1 MPHLGLQPRYHLP
14 QIGVVKSVGTGT
26 MPRSHL
32 VLFATSL
39 LIACG
44 NAQEPEGVRGSLSNI
59 ILSDPV
65 YFPLGASGGSSLFSP
80 GTSTEVVYVSLPPEN
95 VRDGKLSTIRNLR
108 AGVSTTAAVVNGGFD
123 PVAVEGRVG
132 DTIEVTVEG
141 TAIDPMHASFVVPS
155 SLSPVVVRTDPLPSA
170 RGLPLNATML
180 TVFSEPMDSATL
192 TDAAVHLEGRAVVGP
207 PTFADS
213 AQLSVRLT
221 PTDDLEPTSAYALI
235 VTGASRDMDGDSLG
249 HIVTVEFMTGEAPP
263 PGLIAFVSDRDGDR
277 EIYIMNAGGWHLT
290 RLTDDPGIDEYPTWS
305 PNGATLAFES
315 TRDGFTQVYL
325 VNADGSGLRR
335 LTDVSSEHRNARW
348 SPNGTKLALG
358 GWDEETYVDYI
369 YVVNADGTGITPVT
383 PTPYPPFWSP
393 DGTKIAFMNY
403 ADSAPQLTH
412 LYVVNVDGSGLTQ
425 LTNDTLRDKDPAWSP
440 DGTKI
445 AFVRGPILYPG
456 PDDLPDQIWVMN
468 ADGTNPVQP
477 VTSPVI
483 GDEHPVWSPD
493 GTLIA
498 FQHSNEVWVMHPNG
512 SGRSRLTP
520 NGLGGDVL
528 AGWSP
533 DGAYLLFEHYGDIWI
548 MKPDG
553 SGRTGLTSDSAADIQ
568 PVWSAASV
576 TGVAP
581 KR

>member
-1 MPHLGLQPRYHLP
+1 M
-14 QIGVVKSVGTGT
+14 
-26 MPRSHL
+26 
-32 VLFATSL
+32 
-39 LIACG
+39 
-44 NAQEPEGVRGSLSNI
+44 RGSLSKI

-65 YFPLGASGGSSLFSP
+65 HFPLGASGGGSLFSS
-80 GTSTEVVYVSLPPEN
+80 GTATEVVYVSLPPDN

-108 AGVSTTAAVVNGGFD
+108 AGVSTTAAMVNGGFD
-123 PVAVEGRVG
+123 PAAVEGRVG

-170 RGLPLNATML
+170 RDLPLNTTVL

-235 VTGASRDMDGDSLG
+235 VTGASRDLDGDSLG
-249 HIVTVEFMTGEAPP
+249 HIVTAEFTTGEAPP
-263 PGLIAFVSDRDGDR
+263 PGLIAFVSDRDGNND
-277 EIYIMNAGGWHLT
+277 IYVMNAGGWHLA
-290 RLTDDPGIDEYPTWS
+290 RLTTDSSWDGNPRWS
-305 PNGATLAFES
+305 PSGTTLAFES
-315 TRDGFTQVYL
+315 HRDGPTEVYL
-325 VNADGSGLRR
+325 IDADGSGLRR
-335 LTDVSSEHRNARW
+335 LTDVSSDHSAPTW
-348 SPNGTKLALG
+348 SPDGTKLAVN
-358 GWDEETYVDYI
+358 GWDPDTYVDYI
-369 YVVNADGTGITPVT
+369 YVMNADGTGLTPVT
-383 PTPYPPFWSP
+383 PTTFPPVWSP
-393 DGTKIAFMNY
+393 DGTKIAFRDY
-403 ADSAPQLTH
+403 GDPQSLGTH
-412 LYVVNVDGSGLTQ
+412 LYVVNIDGSGLTQ
-425 LTNDTLRDKDPAWSP
+425 LTNDTLRDGDLAWSP

-445 AFVRGPILYPG
+445 AFVRGPLLIPG
-456 PDDLPDQIWVMN
+456 PNELPNQIWVMN
-468 ADGTNPVQP
+468 ADGTNPVRP
-477 VTSPVI
+477 ATSPI
-483 GDEHPVWSPD
+483 NPDAHPVWSPD

-498 FQHSNEVWVMHPNG
+498 FQHTNEVWVMHPDG
-512 SGRSRLTP
+512 SGRTRLTP

-548 MKPDG
+548 MKRDG

-568 PVWSAASV
+568 PVWSANSV
-576 TGVAP
+576 TGVPP